1 MYTPTG
7 INLVK
12 VITQY
17 KYIITQSK
25 HLHVHNKFLQD
36 QWYMYMYNITAEEVG
51 EKLIIIATLYIV
63 CTCIYCIAG
72 KFGEH

>member
-36 QWYMYMYNITAEEVG
+36 QWYNITAEEVG
-51 EKLIIIATLYIV
+51 EKLIIIATLYMYIP
-63 CTCIYCIAG
+63 YSG
-72 KFGEH
+72 KVW